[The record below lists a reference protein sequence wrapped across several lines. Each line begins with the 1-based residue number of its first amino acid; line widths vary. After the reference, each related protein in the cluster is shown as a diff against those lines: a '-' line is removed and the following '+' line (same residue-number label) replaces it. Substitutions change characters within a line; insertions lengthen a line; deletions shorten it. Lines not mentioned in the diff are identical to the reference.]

1 MTVIYKDVKTLSE
14 SQTLFGQGAKALVMY
29 DTSTGEASGLDVD
42 VMIQLDASVTA
53 MNASINTLLNE
64 DVSINGVKEF
74 AESPIIPDGTTIHHA
89 ASLGQVSNLIS
100 GEEWY
105 GVQWDTTVADSS
117 LTRIGKMTLHQSLP
131 IQSGMRRCLLAD
143 DGTVNYYLN
152 PSNSLLLD
160 NGAPSDLTGTG
171 GQVMVEIPAHYEKFE
186 TEGTIHRCKMSLYA
200 LNGYTYIPKMYISAY
215 EASLQSSTLKLSS
228 VVNLTTDYRGGNKT
242 SMWDSSTKTLLGR
255 PVTGLSLTN
264 FRTYARNRGSVNWNC
279 DVYITHNIMYW
290 LYVVE
295 YANFNCQLAYNAAL
309 TVEGYHQGGL
319 GNGVTDLDSA
329 KWGTFNGYNPF
340 IPCGHTNLLGN
351 VTGVVAYAMPSEY
364 DATIFTTYVP
374 SYRGIENPF
383 GHVWKWTDGCKCNIQ
398 AADSGELSMFYI
410 CDNPANYQDSNYTNY
425 TLRGALS
432 RDSGYVKSLIVGEL
446 GEIMPLSVGGSSTT
460 YLCDYFYT
468 VIPSSGA
475 EQRGVLFGGHAY
487 NGAYAGFAS
496 AYTNDA
502 HSYADTTI
510 GSRLCFLNI

>member
-1 MTVIYKDVKTLSE
+1 MADIITKDVLTLDEIKTVIGQEKKAMVIYDV
-14 SQTLFGQGAKALVMY
+14 
-29 DTSTGEASGLDVD
+29 STGAPNGLDVE
-42 VMIQLDASVTA
+42 VLIG
-53 MNASINTLLNE
+53 MNSSINTLLSE

-74 AESPIIPDGTTIHHA
+74 IESPIVPDATTIHQA
-89 ASLGQVSNLIS
+89 ASLGQVSNLIN

-105 GVQWDTTVADSS
+105 GVQWDTTVADSA

-143 DGTVNYYLN
+143 DGTVNYYLS

-160 NGAPSDLTGTG
+160 NGAPSDLTGAG

-186 TEGTIHRCKMSLYA
+186 TEGTVNRCKISLYA
-200 LNGYTYIPKMYISAY
+200 LTGYTYIPKMYISAY
-215 EASLQSSTLKLSS
+215 EASLQRSTSKLSS
-228 VVNLTTDYRGGNKT
+228 VSNLTTDYRGGDNT
-242 SMWDSSTKTLLGR
+242 ATWDASTNTLLGR
-255 PVTGLSLTN
+255 PVTNLSLTT

-279 DVYITHNIMYW
+279 NVYITHKVVYW

-309 TVEGYHQGGL
+309 TAEGYRQGGL
-319 GNGVTDLDSA
+319 GNGVTDIDGT
-329 KWGTFNGYNPF
+329 KWGNFNGYNPF
-340 IPCGHTNLLGN
+340 VPCGHTNLLGN
-351 VTGVVAYAMPSEY
+351 TTGIVAYAMPTEY
-364 DATIFTTYVP
+364 NATIFTTYVP

-432 RDSGYVKSLIVGEL
+432 RDYGYVKSLIVGEF
-446 GEIMPLSVGGSSTT
+446 GELMPLTVGGSSTT
-460 YLCDYFYT
+460 YMCDYFYT
-468 VIPSSGA
+468 SIPDLGVS
-475 EQRGVLFGGHAY
+475 QRGVIFGGSANY
-487 NGAYAGFAS
+487 GVIAGFSCAATDS
-496 AYTNDA
+496 APSRA
-502 HSYADTTI
+502 ISII
-510 GSRLCFLNI
+510 GSRLCFLN